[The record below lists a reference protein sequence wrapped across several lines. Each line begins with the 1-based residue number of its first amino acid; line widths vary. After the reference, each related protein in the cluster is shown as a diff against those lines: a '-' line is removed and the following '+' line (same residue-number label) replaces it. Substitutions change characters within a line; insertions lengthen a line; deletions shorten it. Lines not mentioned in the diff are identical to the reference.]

1 MGSQASRPEQEAPPV
16 PTNEE
21 DETMTTTSAVVEE
34 DDEPDEWDKRIFSTG
49 CADENAKMTDCYFE
63 KKDWRA
69 CAEEMEQF
77 KRCWKQHGNDERT
90 GSKDA

>member
-1 MGSQASRPEQEAPPV
+1 MSK
-16 PTNEE
+16 EE
-21 DETMTTTSAVVEE
+21 SNAQQSANAED

-69 CAEEMEQF
+69 CTAEMEAF
-77 KRCWKQHGNDERT
+77 KQCWKVHNNDQRT
-90 GSKDA
+90 STKDN

>member
-1 MGSQASRPEQEAPPV
+1 MS
-16 PTNEE
+16 EE
-21 DETMTTTSAVVEE
+21 ESNAQQSANAEE

-69 CAEEMEQF
+69 CTAEMEAF
-77 KRCWKQHGNDERT
+77 KQCWKVHNNDQRT
-90 GSKDA
+90 STKDN